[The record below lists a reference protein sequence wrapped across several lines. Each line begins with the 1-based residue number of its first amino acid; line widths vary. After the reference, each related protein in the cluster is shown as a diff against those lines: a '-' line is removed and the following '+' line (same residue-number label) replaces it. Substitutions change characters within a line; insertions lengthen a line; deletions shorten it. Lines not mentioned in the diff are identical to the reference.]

1 MKLIVLCAI
10 AVLFAS
16 YRATVSAV
24 TLFQSGTLG
33 QLAVTNEDL
42 ANEVF
47 SGTAINES
55 VFTGVRFEVAQR
67 VTTSRIG
74 GHFLGRS
81 SGETFFGAIVQLES
95 DFDFPDSSDL
105 TSPDVLGIT
114 TLTFPDPSAEAY
126 GDISLSIEPGW
137 YALVFGSGLFGT
149 NGQGGAIRNGSD
161 LGSPTYI
168 NWQPLWPGTGW
179 TDFSSFFRNHYFIL
193 EGTPSPEPQTGLL
206 AIITLATVAWSRP
219 RRRGRELAR
228 R

>member
-1 MKLIVLCAI
+1 MRLILLLCII

-16 YRATVSAV
+16 NLAAVSAATV
-24 TLFQSGTLG
+24 FQSGTLG

-137 YALVFGSGLFGT
+137 YALLFGSGLFGAD
-149 NGQGGAIRNGSD
+149 GRGGAIRNGVD
-161 LGSPTYI
+161 I
-168 NWQPLWPGTGW
+168 
-179 TDFSSFFRNHYFIL
+179 
-193 EGTPSPEPQTGLL
+193 GTPSYISWQPAPVGWFNLSVFGNAFQNHRFVVEGIHMPEPSTFVLLLAGLL
-206 AIITLATVAWSRP
+206 GLLGARI
-219 RRRGRELAR
+219 RRTGAVR
-228 R
+228 